1 MQSQKKKSSQLPQV
15 HDQGRVFLH
24 ALAAYQTRAYAL
36 VARLL
41 GEAAALESPCGD
53 TEVSPDHQLNIEK
66 CLQGRECGSTIPLI
80 LSSESGGKK
89 KDLNDQTFQA
99 QPGPSA
105 RWHATAST
113 DVPPKGTGQM
123 LRCPQVLPRRSL

>member
-1 MQSQKKKSSQLPQV
+1 MQSQKKKSSQLPQD
-15 HDQGRVFLH
+15 HGQGQVFLH
-24 ALAAYQTRAYAL
+24 ALAPYQTRAYAL
-36 VARLL
+36 AARLL

-53 TEVSPDHQLNIEK
+53 TEVSPDHQLNIGK

-89 KDLNDQTFQA
+89 TLNDQTFQA

-105 RWHATAST
+105 RWHATTST

-123 LRCPQVLPRRSL
+123 RKCPQVLPRRSL